1 MGQIPLGFSNFL
13 GRYRKQVVAGLI
25 TLVTAFGVL
34 GLRELGTWQPIEL
47 KGLDYLFQLRPQESI
62 DDRIVIV
69 EISEDDI
76 QRKGKWPWS
85 DQLFADL
92 INRISDAKAK
102 VITIDKYLD
111 IPIGEGRKNLVEAVK
126 KAGNVV
132 NVTFL
137 EQPESR
143 GIDIAQDLADISYQG
158 FVNVVTDAGLV
169 VRRALIAV
177 DYDSLA
183 LQSVKLYLQ
192 QKFNQ
197 ANIDFDPVSKTF
209 VIKHNSETKIIP
221 RVPKHYGG
229 YHNIDASGYQ
239 ILLNYRG
246 KERSF
251 KHISAVDLL
260 EGKINPK
267 VLSDRIVLIGV
278 TAVSVKDSYSTPFST
293 GEDTGIMYGVE
304 VHANIMSQLL
314 AATLDDRPF
323 IQVWDQAWE
332 SLWILAWTLAG
343 GALAILS
350 PKVLRNLGILLVLSV
365 SLSVMVYAAFL
376 NALWIPFFPAIAGLI
391 LANTLVV
398 SYEFSTE
405 QADRQLLMGIFS
417 RHVSKELVEIIWDKR
432 DSFIHEGRISGQEVF
447 VTVLFTDM
455 RNFSTGAEAQ
465 QPGETL
471 NWLNEYLGA
480 IASVVLEHG
489 GMVDKYIGDAVMAV
503 FGVPIPHIS
512 EVERLKDAQ
521 NAVSAAI
528 AIAQKLTDLN
538 KTWMQRGLPPTVTG
552 IGINTG
558 VVIAGSL
565 GSKERLEYSVI
576 GDVVNIAAR
585 LESLNKEV
593 DGGEYHILISEQT
606 LECLQNRFVT
616 EFAGSY
622 ALKGRTSETAIYRV
636 LDQSPSSQGNS

>member
-1 MGQIPLGFSNFL
+1 MKQILVSLRNFS

-25 TLVTAFGVL
+25 TLITSLGVL
-34 GLRELGTWQPIEL
+34 GLRELGAWQPIEL
-47 KGLDYLFQLRPQESI
+47 KGLDYLFQLRPSEAI

-76 QRKGKWPWS
+76 QRQGKWPWS
-85 DQLFADL
+85 DQIFASL
-92 INRISDAKAK
+92 INKINDAKAT
-102 VITIDKYLD
+102 VIVIDKYLD
-111 IPIGEGRKNLVEAVK
+111 IPISEGRKNLVQAIK

-132 NVTFL
+132 NVTFIA
-137 EQPESR
+137 QQDRR
-143 GIDIAQDLADISYQG
+143 GINIAKDLVDISDQG
-158 FVNVVTDAGLV
+158 FANVVTDAGLIP
-169 VRRALIAV
+169 RRALLAV

-183 LQSVKLYLQ
+183 LQAVKVYLN
-192 QKFNQ
+192 KKSK
-197 ANIDFDPVSKTF
+197 ASIDFDPANKNFT
-209 VIKHNSETKIIP
+209 INSNSVTKIIP
-221 RVPKHYGG
+221 RVQKNYGG
-229 YHNIDASGYQ
+229 YHNIDPSGYQ
-239 ILLNYRG
+239 TLLNYRG
-246 KERSF
+246 KERTF

-260 EGKINPK
+260 LGKVDPK
-267 VLSDRIVLIGV
+267 ILSNRIVLIGV

-304 VHANIMSQLL
+304 IHANIMSQLL
-314 AATLDDRPF
+314 SATLDNRPF
-323 IQVWDQAWE
+323 IQVWGREWE
-332 SLWILAWTLAG
+332 SLWIVLWTLAG
-343 GALAILS
+343 GVLAIFS
-350 PKVLRNLGILLVLSV
+350 PMVLRNLGILLILGFTLS
-365 SLSVMVYAAFL
+365 LFVYAAFI

-398 SYEFSTE
+398 SYEFSSE
-405 QADRQLLMGIFS
+405 QAERQLLMGIFS

-432 DSFIHEGRISGQEVF
+432 DLFIHEGRISGQEVF

-480 IASVVLEHG
+480 IASVVLEYG

-503 FGVPIPHIS
+503 FGVPIPHTS
-512 EVERLKDAQ
+512 EAERLKDAQ
-521 NAVSAAI
+521 NAVGAAI

-538 KTWMQRGLPPTVTG
+538 QTWMQKGLPPTVTG

-606 LECLQNRFVT
+606 LECLQNKFIT

-636 LDQSPSSQGNS
+636 LDQAESP

>member
-1 MGQIPLGFSNFL
+1 MKQILVSLSNFS

-25 TLVTAFGVL
+25 TLITSLGVL
-34 GLRELGTWQPIEL
+34 GLRELGAWQPIEL
-47 KGLDYLFQLRPQESI
+47 KGLDYLFQLRPSEAI

-76 QRKGKWPWS
+76 QRQGKWPWS
-85 DQLFADL
+85 DQIFASL
-92 INRISDAKAK
+92 INKINDAKAT
-102 VITIDKYLD
+102 VIVIDKYLD
-111 IPIGEGRKNLVEAVK
+111 IPISEGRKNLVQAIK

-132 NVTFL
+132 NVTFIA
-137 EQPESR
+137 QQDRR
-143 GIDIAQDLADISYQG
+143 GINIAKDLVDISDQG
-158 FVNVVTDAGLV
+158 FANVVTDAGLIP
-169 VRRALIAV
+169 RRALLAV

-183 LQSVKLYLQ
+183 LQAVKVYLN
-192 QKFNQ
+192 KKSK
-197 ANIDFDPVSKTF
+197 ASIDFDPANKNFT
-209 VIKHNSETKIIP
+209 INSNSVTKIIP
-221 RVPKHYGG
+221 RVQKNYGG
-229 YHNIDASGYQ
+229 YHNIDPSGYQ
-239 ILLNYRG
+239 TLLNYRG
-246 KERSF
+246 KERTF

-260 EGKINPK
+260 LGKVDPK
-267 VLSDRIVLIGV
+267 ILSNRIVLIGV

-304 VHANIMSQLL
+304 IHANIMSQLL
-314 AATLDDRPF
+314 SATLDNRPF
-323 IQVWDQAWE
+323 IQVWGREWE
-332 SLWILAWTLAG
+332 SLWIVLWTLAG
-343 GALAILS
+343 GVLAIFS
-350 PKVLRNLGILLVLSV
+350 PMVLRNLGILLILGFTLS
-365 SLSVMVYAAFL
+365 LFVYAAFI

-398 SYEFSTE
+398 SYEFSSE
-405 QADRQLLMGIFS
+405 QAERQLLMGIFS

-432 DSFIHEGRISGQEVF
+432 DLFIHEGRISGQEVF

-480 IASVVLEHG
+480 IASVVLEYG

-503 FGVPIPHIS
+503 FGVPIPHTS
-512 EVERLKDAQ
+512 EAERLKDAQ
-521 NAVSAAI
+521 NAVGAAI
-528 AIAQKLTDLN
+528 AISQKLTDLN
-538 KTWMQRGLPPTVTG
+538 QTWMQKGLPPTVTG

-606 LECLQNRFVT
+606 LECLQNKFIT

-636 LDQSPSSQGNS
+636 LDQAESP

>member
-1 MGQIPLGFSNFL
+1 MQQILLGLSNFS
-13 GRYRKQVVAGLI
+13 GRYRKQFVAGLI
-25 TLVTAFGVL
+25 TLITSMGIL
-34 GLRELGTWQPIEL
+34 GLRELGAWQAIEL
-47 KGLDYLFQLRPQESI
+47 KGFDYLFQLRPQASI
-62 DDRIVIV
+62 DDRLIVV

-92 INRISDAKAK
+92 INKINDANAV
-102 VITIDKYLD
+102 VIVVDKYLD
-111 IPIGEGRKNLVEAVK
+111 IPIGEGRKNLVEAIK
-126 KAGNVV
+126 KAKNVV

-137 EQPESR
+137 EQADRR
-143 GIDIAQDLADISYQG
+143 GIEIGKDLADISYQG
-158 FVNVVTDAGLV
+158 FANFVTDAGLV

-177 DYDSLA
+177 DYDSLG
-183 LQSVKLYLQ
+183 LQAVKLYLAA
-192 QKFNQ
+192 KSK
-197 ANIDFDPVSKTF
+197 ATIDFDPNNQSF
-209 VIKHNSETKIIP
+209 VINQNSKSQIIP
-221 RVPKHYGG
+221 RVQKSYGG
-229 YHNIDASGYQ
+229 YQNIDANGYQ
-239 ILLNYRG
+239 VLLNYRG

-260 EGKINPK
+260 QGKIKPE

-293 GEDTGIMYGVE
+293 GQDTGIMYGVE
-304 VHANIMSQLL
+304 VHANVISQLL
-314 AATLDDRPF
+314 SATLDDRPF
-323 IQVWDQAWE
+323 IQVWGQIWE
-332 SLWILAWTLAG
+332 SVWIVTWTFIGGTLA
-343 GALAILS
+343 IFS
-350 PKVLRNLGILLVLSV
+350 PNVLRNLGILAIAGTGLSGV
-365 SLSVMVYAAFL
+365 VYLAFL

-432 DSFIHEGRISGQEVF
+432 DLFVYEGRISGQEVF

-465 QPGETL
+465 KPGETL
-471 NWLNEYLGA
+471 DWLNEYLGA

-512 EVERLKDAQ
+512 ETERLKDAQ

-528 AIAQKLTDLN
+528 KIAKKLEDLN

-576 GDVVNIAAR
+576 GDVVNVAAR

-593 DGGEYHILISEQT
+593 DGGEHHILISEQT
-606 LECLQNRFVT
+606 LECLEHKFIT
-616 EFAGSY
+616 EFAGNY
-622 ALKGRTSETAIYRV
+622 ALKGRTAETAIYRV
-636 LDQSPSSQGNS
+636 LDQATTTSE

>member
-1 MGQIPLGFSNFL
+1 MQQILLGLSNFS
-13 GRYRKQVVAGLI
+13 GRYRKQFVAGLI
-25 TLVTAFGVL
+25 TLITSMGIL
-34 GLRELGTWQPIEL
+34 GLRELGAWQAIEL
-47 KGLDYLFQLRPQESI
+47 KGFDYLFQLRPQASI
-62 DDRIVIV
+62 DDRLIVV

-92 INRISDAKAK
+92 INKINDANAV
-102 VITIDKYLD
+102 VIVVDKYLD
-111 IPIGEGRKNLVEAVK
+111 IPIGEGRKNLVEAIK
-126 KAGNVV
+126 KAKNVV

-137 EQPESR
+137 EQADRR
-143 GIDIAQDLADISYQG
+143 GIEIGKDLADISYQG
-158 FVNVVTDAGLV
+158 FANFVTDAGLV

-177 DYDSLA
+177 DYDSLG
-183 LQSVKLYLQ
+183 LQAVKLYLAA
-192 QKFNQ
+192 KSK
-197 ANIDFDPVSKTF
+197 ATIDFDPNNQSF
-209 VIKHNSETKIIP
+209 VINQNSKSQIIP
-221 RVPKHYGG
+221 RVQKSYGG
-229 YHNIDASGYQ
+229 YHNIDANGYQ
-239 ILLNYRG
+239 VLLNYRG

-260 EGKINPK
+260 QGKIKPE

-293 GEDTGIMYGVE
+293 GQDTGIMYGVE
-304 VHANIMSQLL
+304 VHANVISQLL
-314 AATLDDRPF
+314 SATLDDRPF
-323 IQVWDQAWE
+323 IQVWGQIWE
-332 SLWILAWTLAG
+332 SVWIVTWTFIGGTLA
-343 GALAILS
+343 IFS
-350 PKVLRNLGILLVLSV
+350 PNVLRNLGILAIAGTGLSGV
-365 SLSVMVYAAFL
+365 VYLAFL

-405 QADRQLLMGIFS
+405 QADRKLLMGIFS

-432 DSFIHEGRISGQEVF
+432 DLFVYEGRISGQEVF

-465 QPGETL
+465 KPGETL
-471 NWLNEYLGA
+471 DWLNEYLGA

-528 AIAQKLTDLN
+528 KIAKKLEDLN

-576 GDVVNIAAR
+576 GDVVNVAAR

-593 DGGEYHILISEQT
+593 DGGEHHILISEQT
-606 LECLQNRFVT
+606 LECLEHKFIT
-616 EFAGSY
+616 EFAGNY
-622 ALKGRTSETAIYRV
+622 ALKGRTAETAIYRV
-636 LDQSPSSQGNS
+636 LDQATTTSE